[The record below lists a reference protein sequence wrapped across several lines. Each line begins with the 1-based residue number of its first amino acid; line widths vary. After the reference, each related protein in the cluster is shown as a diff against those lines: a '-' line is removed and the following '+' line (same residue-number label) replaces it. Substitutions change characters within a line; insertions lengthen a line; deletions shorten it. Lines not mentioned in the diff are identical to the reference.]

1 MSKIIGIDLGTTNS
15 CVAVVETSD
24 GGKLDIR
31 IIPNA
36 EGARTTP
43 SVVGFTAD
51 GERLVGQTAKRQAAT
66 NAVNTVFAVKRIMGQ
81 KFLHPEVQLQAQT
94 APYRVLEAPNG
105 DAWVR
110 VAGRD
115 MSPPEVSAIVL
126 AKMREIAEAF
136 LGEKVEEAVVTV
148 PAYFD
153 DAQRQATKDAGRI
166 AGLEVKRIINEPTAA
181 ALAYGLDKK
190 EAERIAIFDLGGG
203 TFDISILEIREG
215 VFSVKSTNGDT
226 HLGGED
232 FDRRIIDSL
241 LERFLKDHQVD
252 LRTDKLALQRLREA
266 AERAKHELSACLETE
281 INLPFLAQSA
291 QGEPLHVVSTM
302 TRAELEMLTF
312 DLVEKTLEPCQK
324 ALSDAKLTP
333 TDIHNVILVGGMT
346 RMPAVQKAVKQ
357 FFGKEPSKGVNPD
370 EVVAAGAA
378 LQGAALGN
386 EQIEVLLL
394 DVTPL
399 SLGVETGGGVFT
411 VLIPRNTTVPTE
423 KSEIFTTSVDNQSF
437 VPVHV
442 LQGERA
448 MSADNRSLA
457 RFELTGIPPAP
468 RGVPKIQ
475 VAFRIDAD
483 GIVSV
488 EAKDLGTGKAQS
500 VKVKP
505 TSGLSQEQVDGL
517 VHDADNLQV
526 RRTSF
531 EARARRAPQSGGDA
545 PLHDGGRPRRV
556 CRLGGSR
563 DARRHPHRCPRATRI
578 ARKPGRARPDPGGL
592 PKARSDDVYHRRKSY
607 TAAAKHNPEGPP
619 GRCAPRCRRRV
630 LPSVAWA
637 QRGHGPDAV
646 RARQARRS
654 LLDEIFERLQRRR
667 LDLLLGGL
675 AFEGHRFL
683 GERIGAGPILG
694 RGLF

>member
-1 MSKIIGIDLGTTNS
+1 VGKIIGIDLGTTNS
-15 CVAVVETSD
+15 CVAVVEASE
-24 GGKLDIR
+24 GGKIDIR

-43 SVVGFTAD
+43 SVVGFATNGD
-51 GERLVGQTAKRQAAT
+51 RLVGQTAKRQAAT
-66 NAVNTVFAVKRIMGQ
+66 NAANTVYAVKRLMGQ
-81 KFLHPEVQLQAQT
+81 KYQHAEVQLQAQT
-94 APYRVLEAPNG
+94 VPYKVLEAPNG

-110 VAGRD
+110 VGGRD

-126 AKMREIAEAF
+126 GKMREIAEAF
-136 LGEKVEEAVVTV
+136 LGEKVTEAVITV

-190 EAERIAIFDLGGG
+190 DAERIAIFDLGGG

-241 LERFLKDHQVD
+241 ADRFLKDHAVD
-252 LRTDKLALQRLREA
+252 LRADKVALQRLKEA
-266 AERAKHELSACLETE
+266 AEKAKHELSSSLETE

-291 QGEPLHVVSTM
+291 HGEPLHVVSTM
-302 TRAELEMLTF
+302 NRAELEMLTF
-312 DLVEKTLEPCQK
+312 DLIEKTLQPCQR
-324 ALSDAKLTP
+324 ALADAKLTP

-346 RMPAVQKAVKQ
+346 RMPAVQKAVKE
-357 FFGKEPSKGVNPD
+357 FFGKDPNKAVNPD

-378 LQGAALGN
+378 LQGAALGH
-386 EQIEVLLL
+386 EQVEVLLL

-399 SLGVETGGGVFT
+399 SLGVETGGGVCT

-423 KSEIFTTSVDNQSF
+423 KSEIFTTSVDNQTF

-442 LQGERA
+442 LQGERTMA
-448 MSADNRSLA
+448 TDNRSLA
-457 RFELTGIPPAP
+457 QFELTGIPPAP

-488 EAKDLGTGKAQS
+488 EAKDLGTGKAQT
-500 VKVKP
+500 VKVRP
-505 TSGLSQEQVDGL
+505 TSGLSQEEVDVL
-517 VHDADNLQV
+517 VRDADGFKYADEL
-526 RRTSF
+526 RRELAELRNQAETLLYTT
-531 EARARRAPQSGGDA
+531 EAALEGYADLVDATMLDDTRTVARE
-545 PLHDGGRPRRV
+545 L
-556 CRLGGSR
+556 
-563 DARRHPHRCPRATRI
+563 
-578 ARKPGRARPDPGGL
+578 
-592 PKARSDDVYHRRKSY
+592 
-607 TAAAKHNPEGPP
+607 
-619 GRCAPRCRRRV
+619 RV
-630 LPSVAWA
+630 LLES
-637 QRGHGPDAV
+637 HSEL
-646 RARQARRS
+646 S
-654 LLDEIFERLQRRR
+654 LIREGYQKLEAMTFTIAEKLY
-667 LDLLLGGL
+667 GG
-675 AFEGHRFL
+675 
-683 GERIGAGPILG
+683 GETQP
-694 RGLF
+694 